1 MTRRQDSG
9 GKIDLDSYLPY
20 VLNRMMAR
28 LNQNLAARLWSH
40 GLSFQNW
47 RVLLVL
53 GMRGRLT
60 LTELVE
66 HTIIPQSTLSRLAAR
81 MDKAGHI
88 TRRPDPTNSRVVH
101 VELTDAGRRTFDSI
115 YPLAQ
120 QEFASMLS
128 PLKDGEQDELNR
140 MVLQVA
146 AHVFAQPSV
155 KRGRR
160 GSA

>member
-1 MTRRQDSG
+1 MTRRQDSD
-9 GKIDLDSYLPY
+9 GKVDLDSYLPY
-20 VLNRMMAR
+20 VLNRLMAR
-28 LNQNLAARLWSH
+28 LNQNLGARLSGH

-81 MDKAGHI
+81 MDKAGYL
-88 TRRPDPTNSRVVH
+88 TRRPDPDNSRVVH
-101 VELTDAGRRTFDSI
+101 VELTDKGRKTFDSI

-120 QEFASMLS
+120 GEFSNFMG
-128 PLKDGEQDELNR
+128 PLQSGEQENFTRL
-140 MVLQVA
+140 VLQVA
-146 AHVFAQPSV
+146 AHVFAQPPARRS
-155 KRGRR
+155 KRME
-160 GSA
+160 

>member
-1 MTRRQDSG
+1 
-9 GKIDLDSYLPY
+9 
-20 VLNRMMAR
+20 MAR

-88 TRRPDPTNSRVVH
+88 TRKPDPTNSRVVH
-101 VELTDAGRRTFDSI
+101 VELTDKGRHTFDSI

-120 QEFASMLS
+120 QEFTSMLS
-128 PLKDGEQDELNR
+128 PLKDAEQEELTR
-140 MVLQVA
+140 MVLDVA
-146 AHVFAQPSV
+146 GHVFAQPPV

-160 GSA
+160 GGA